1 MGGSQ
6 NQPRC
11 FTNCFNLAKFCG
23 EFYSFKKVIKNKNKK
38 SKNLRHGA
46 RPVGNLAALTTA
58 REANRRMSDL
68 DMVNLKQYQIYRVNL
83 KVKSKG
89 KLHIGT
95 VKVMS
100 QTIKK
105 QFNLRMM

>member
-1 MGGSQ
+1 
-6 NQPRC
+6 
-11 FTNCFNLAKFCG
+11 
-23 EFYSFKKVIKNKNKK
+23 
-38 SKNLRHGA
+38 
-46 RPVGNLAALTTA
+46 
-58 REANRRMSDL
+58 MSDL

-100 QTIKK
+100 QTIKN

>member
-1 MGGSQ
+1 MWHHFVG
-6 NQPRC
+6 NFIC
-11 FTNCFNLAKFCG
+11 I
-23 EFYSFKKVIKNKNKK
+23 KKVIKNKNKK

-100 QTIKK
+100 QTIKN

>member
-6 NQPRC
+6 IQLKCVEDFSIWHNFVGNFIC
-11 FTNCFNLAKFCG
+11 I
-23 EFYSFKKVIKNKNKK
+23 KKVVKNKNKK

-68 DMVNLKQYQIYRVNL
+68 DMVNLKQYQIYRVY
-83 KVKSKG
+83 
-89 KLHIGT
+89 
-95 VKVMS
+95 
-100 QTIKK
+100 
-105 QFNLRMM
+105 

>member
-6 NQPRC
+6 NQLRC

-46 RPVGNLAALTTA
+46 RPVGNLAALATA
-58 REANRRMSDL
+58 SVVMRRMIEL
-68 DMVNLKQYQIYRVNL
+68 DI
-83 KVKSKG
+83 
-89 KLHIGT
+89 
-95 VKVMS
+95 
-100 QTIKK
+100 
-105 QFNLRMM
+105 